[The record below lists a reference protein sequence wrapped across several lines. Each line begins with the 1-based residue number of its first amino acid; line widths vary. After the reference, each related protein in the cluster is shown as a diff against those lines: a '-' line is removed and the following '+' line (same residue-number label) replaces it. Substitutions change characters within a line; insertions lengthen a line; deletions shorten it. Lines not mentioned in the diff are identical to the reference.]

1 MQFFA
6 SFFYFRPIQMRK
18 RDHFNH
24 SFMHHKTGG
33 CLQINCSLRAI
44 ILSVL
49 FFTIAQISWAGTKT
63 YDFNAICQQAYSDI
77 LCLKINSGKKLIAQA
92 RQQNP
97 DNLIPD
103 LLDSYTDFFILF
115 FNEDPSEYERRSK
128 NFDIYITNL
137 ESGPHTSPYY
147 RYSRSVVYIQKACAA
162 IKFGEKWKAGWDFRR
177 AFSLV
182 KENKK
187 SFPAFVPN
195 NMIYGPMQVIA
206 GTIPDSY
213 KWLAG
218 LFGISGSI
226 KEGMALMQT
235 VLNSNH
241 AEAKLFHTEAIF
253 YYCYISF
260 YIQNK
265 QEEVFQF
272 INQQK
277 PDLVNNHLMTYMA
290 ANLGLNAKRN
300 EYARSV
306 ILKRNIS
313 SEYMPTPVWDY
324 ELGYIHLRHLEY
336 KEAANR
342 FSSFT
347 KNFKGRF
354 YVKDAYEKLSWA
366 LYLQGNNADAE
377 IVRKLVVS
385 KGNTETDADKESYKE
400 AKSGVWPHPVLLKAR
415 LLNDG
420 GYLNEALSLLQ
431 STKTAD
437 FKTSKDQLEYTYRLG
452 RIYDDLRQFDAALI
466 QYERAIETGA
476 SLPEYYASRAALQ
489 AGIIYEKKG
498 DKSLAV
504 IYYKKC
510 FTMKNHSYKAS
521 IDQKAKSGIA
531 RCKGL

>member
-1 MQFFA
+1 MKKINF
-6 SFFYFRPIQMRK
+6 SE
-18 RDHFNH
+18 HFWMPKNLYGIKQITARLRVLAL
-24 SFMHHKTGG
+24 FG
-33 CLQINCSLRAI
+33 CFLLFTPE
-44 ILSVL
+44 LS
-49 FFTIAQISWAGTKT
+49 ADTKT
-63 YDFNAICQQAYSDI
+63 YDFNILCQQAYNDI
-77 LCLKINSGKKLIAQA
+77 LCLKINNGKKLIAQA

-103 LLDSYTDFFILF
+103 LLESYTDFFILF
-115 FNEDPSEYERRSK
+115 FNEDPAEYAKRNK
-128 NFDIYITNL
+128 NFETYLSRL
-137 ESGPHTSPYY
+137 ETGPENSPYY
-147 RYSRSVVYIQKACAA
+147 RFSRSVVYIQKACAA

-177 AFSLV
+177 AFTLV

-226 KEGMALMQT
+226 KAGMTLMQN
-235 VLNSNH
+235 VLSSKD
-241 AEAKLFHTEAIF
+241 AQAKLFHTEAIF
-253 YYCYISF
+253 YYSYISF

-272 INQQK
+272 INQEK
-277 PDLVNNHLMTYMA
+277 PDLINNHLMTYMA

-306 ILKRNIS
+306 ILRRNNS
-313 SEYMPTPVWDY
+313 PEYLVTSVWDY

-336 KEAANR
+336 KEAISHFAA
-342 FSSFT
+342 FT
-347 KNFKGRF
+347 KNFRGRF

-366 LYLQGNNADAE
+366 SYLQGNIANAEAM
-377 IVRKLVVS
+377 RKLVLS

-400 AKSGVWPHPVLLKAR
+400 AKTGLWPQPVLLKAR

-420 GYLNEALSLLQ
+420 GYLNEALKILQ
-431 STKTAD
+431 SVKSSD
-437 FKTSKDQLEYTYRLG
+437 FISTRDQLEYTYRLG
-452 RIYDDLRQFDAALI
+452 RIYDDLN
-466 QYERAIETGA
+466 QYETALSQYDLAIEKGA
-476 SLPEYYASRAALQ
+476 TLPEYYASRAALQ
-489 AGIIYEKKG
+489 AGMIHEKKG
-498 DKSLAV
+498 DKPKA
-504 IYYKKC
+504 IDYYKKC

-521 IDQKAKSGIA
+521 IDQKAKAGIA
-531 RCKGL
+531 RCKGQ